1 MPRLDENS
9 AATLILKFSN
19 GNGFSLS
26 FEDSNLED
34 PTDNTQSVEV
44 SGTVGNQE
52 MSASYFNSYFDA
64 DAYYDYDGYDEWDED
79 EDADW
84 DEEED
89 EYVSEDEEW
98 DDEDRDEDELWFLG
112 NQPVQCGFDTTI
124 ISQLVNAG
132 SVAELVRRVS
142 DMYHIFHE
150 DEADFLSGVCPDCE
164 INDARAFEPYDVTM
178 DLAGTTQEGRPD
190 RIEQLKIGDEVRFV
204 REPDNPYD
212 TNAIDVRSEQGS
224 LGHVHG
230 EIAKFLS
237 PLMDQGILKITA
249 KVASMTT
256 RKQRSARAKKPLLD
270 ISCVYTLQKDGEEKQ
285 FTKLTDLH
293 KELPSQE
300 FNLEDHFK
308 GQTLNAVKD
317 MLSELKDATQS
328 EHAINDCIEQSIRGN
343 MKTMDDLEEVILTK
357 ASFTAYYRDY
367 GFVTPDQIIH
377 ELLGSDASFKIDG
390 IFDAVAEG
398 NDNFINELKTAEA
411 VKNVSEESLAKIA
424 YLYEEDALEDVN
436 DYAVKQTWKKG
447 GEINIDFAFFE
458 NPFFGIFDIS
468 DIDDLDDKDWDPDFT
483 DDTVVDVKHGIPFIR
498 WAEDDEEEYEEEE

>member
-84 DEEED
+84 DEKESEAD
-89 EYVSEDEEW
+89 EC
-98 DDEDRDEDELWFLG
+98 DDEDWDDDELWFLG
-112 NQPVQCGFDTTI
+112 DQPVACGFSTTI

-483 DDTVVDVKHGIPFIR
+483 DDTVVDVKHGIPFVR

>member
-1 MPRLDENS
+1 MPRLDRND
-9 AATLILKFSN
+9 AAKLTLRFSN
-19 GNGFSLS
+19 GNGFSLR
-26 FEDSNLED
+26 FESYDLED
-34 PTDNTQSVEV
+34 ASENTQSVEV
-44 SGTVGNQE
+44 SGTVGNQHIG
-52 MSASYFNSYFDA
+52 ASYFNSDFDS
-64 DAYYDYDGYDEWDED
+64 DAYYDEWDED
-79 EDADW
+79 EEADW
-84 DEEED
+84 NEEED

-112 NQPVQCGFDTTI
+112 DQPVECGFYTTI

-142 DMYHIFHE
+142 DMYHISHE

-317 MLSELKDATQS
+317 MLSVLNDATQS
-328 EHAINDCIEQSIRGN
+328 EHAINDCVEQSIRGN
-343 MKTMDDLEEVILTK
+343 MKTMDDLEEVFLATG
-357 ASFTAYYRDY
+357 SFAAYYREP
-367 GFVTPDQIIH
+367 GMCSPDSIIYH
-377 ELLGSDASFKIDG
+377 TLGGDASFEINRIINEAADSKAQNIIDG
-390 IFDAVAEG
+390 LKSHDIF
-398 NDNFINELKTAEA
+398 
-411 VKNVSEESLAKIA
+411 KNVSEESLAKIA
-424 YLYEEDALEDVN
+424 YLYEEDALKDVN
-436 DYAVKQTWKKG
+436 DYGVKQTWKKG
-447 GEINIDFAFFE
+447 REINIDFVFFE
-458 NPFFGIFDIS
+458 IKAFGLFDIW
-468 DIDDLDDKDWDPDFT
+468 DIEDLGDEDGDMISRRYSMM
-483 DDTVVDVKHGIPFIR
+483 TVEVKHEIPYIR

>member
-1 MPRLDENS
+1 MPRLNEND

-19 GNGFSLS
+19 GNGFSLR
-26 FEDSNLED
+26 FESYDLED
-34 PTDNTQSVEV
+34 ASENTQSVEV
-44 SGTVGNQE
+44 SGTVGNQDIW
-52 MSASYFNSYFDA
+52 ASYFNFYFDS
-64 DAYYDYDGYDEWDED
+64 DAYYDEWDED
-79 EDADW
+79 EEADW
-84 DEEED
+84 NEEED

-112 NQPVQCGFDTTI
+112 DQPVECGFDTTI

-142 DMYHIFHE
+142 DMYHISHE

-343 MKTMDDLEEVILTK
+343 MKTMDDLEEVFLATG
-357 ASFTAYYRDY
+357 SFAAYYREP
-367 GFVTPDQIIH
+367 GMCSPDSIIYH
-377 ELLGSDASFKIDG
+377 TLGGDASFEINRIINEAADSKAQNIIDG
-390 IFDAVAEG
+390 LKSHDIF
-398 NDNFINELKTAEA
+398 
-411 VKNVSEESLAKIA
+411 KNVSEESLAKIA
-424 YLYEEDALEDVN
+424 YLYEEDALKDVN
-436 DYAVKQTWKKG
+436 DYGVKQTWKKG
-447 GEINIDFAFFE
+447 REINIDFVFFE
-458 NPFFGIFDIS
+458 ITAFGLFGIWDIE
-468 DIDDLDDKDWDPDFT
+468 DLGDEDGDMISIRYSMM
-483 DDTVVDVKHGIPFIR
+483 TVEVKHEIPYIR

>member
-1 MPRLDENS
+1 MPRLNEND

-19 GNGFSLS
+19 GNGFSLR
-26 FEDSNLED
+26 FESYDLED
-34 PTDNTQSVEV
+34 ASENTQSVEV
-44 SGTVGNQE
+44 SGTVGNQDIW
-52 MSASYFNSYFDA
+52 ASYFNFYFDS
-64 DAYYDYDGYDEWDED
+64 DAYYDEWDED
-79 EDADW
+79 EEADW
-84 DEEED
+84 NEEED

-112 NQPVQCGFDTTI
+112 DQPVECGFDTTI

-142 DMYHIFHE
+142 DMYHISHE

-178 DLAGTTQEGRPD
+178 DLAGITQEGRPD

-270 ISCVYTLQKDGEEKQ
+270 IYCVYTLQKDGEEKQ

-343 MKTMDDLEEVILTK
+343 MKTMDDLEEVFLATG
-357 ASFTAYYRDY
+357 SFAAYYREP
-367 GFVTPDQIIH
+367 GMCSPDSIIYH
-377 ELLGSDASFKIDG
+377 TLGGDASFEINRIINEAADSKAQNIIDG
-390 IFDAVAEG
+390 LKSHDIF
-398 NDNFINELKTAEA
+398 
-411 VKNVSEESLAKIA
+411 KNVSEESLAKIA
-424 YLYEEDALEDVN
+424 YLYEEDALKDVN
-436 DYAVKQTWKKG
+436 DYGVKQTWKKG
-447 GEINIDFAFFE
+447 REINIDFVFFE
-458 NPFFGIFDIS
+458 ITAFGLFGIWDIE
-468 DIDDLDDKDWDPDFT
+468 DLGDEDGDMISIRYSMM
-483 DDTVVDVKHGIPFIR
+483 TVEVKHEIPYIR

>member
-9 AATLILKFSN
+9 AATLILRFSN
-19 GNGFSLS
+19 GNGFSLR
-26 FEDSNLED
+26 FESYDLED
-34 PTDNTQSVEV
+34 ASDNTQSVEV
-44 SGTVGNQE
+44 SGTVGNQHIWD
-52 MSASYFNSYFDA
+52 SYFNSYFDS
-64 DAYYDYDGYDEWDED
+64 DAYYDEWDED
-79 EDADW
+79 EEADW
-84 DEEED
+84 NEEED

-112 NQPVQCGFDTTI
+112 DQPVECGFYTTI

-142 DMYHIFHE
+142 DMYHISHE
-150 DEADFLSGVCPDCE
+150 DEADFLSEVCPDCE

-270 ISCVYTLQKDGEEKQ
+270 ISCVYILQKDGEEKQ

-328 EHAINDCIEQSIRGN
+328 EHAINDCVEQSIRGN
-343 MKTMDDLEEVILTK
+343 MKTMDDLEEVFLATG
-357 ASFTAYYRDY
+357 SFAAYYREP
-367 GFVTPDQIIH
+367 GMCSPDSIIYH
-377 ELLGSDASFKIDG
+377 TLGGDASFEINRIINEAADSKAQNIIDG
-390 IFDAVAEG
+390 LKSHDIF
-398 NDNFINELKTAEA
+398 
-411 VKNVSEESLAKIA
+411 KNVSEESLAKIA
-424 YLYEEDALEDVN
+424 YLYEEDALKDVN
-436 DYAVKQTWKKG
+436 DYGVKQTWKKG
-447 GEINIDFAFFE
+447 REINIDFAFFE
-458 NPFFGIFDIS
+458 NPFFGLFGIWDIEDLGDEDWS
-468 DIDDLDDKDWDPDFT
+468 PGFIDDT
-483 DDTVVDVKHGIPFIR
+483 IVEVKHGIPFVR
-498 WAEDDEEEYEEEE
+498 WAEKNTRKKNKIIFQ

>member
-1 MPRLDENS
+1 M
-9 AATLILKFSN
+9 
-19 GNGFSLS
+19 S

-44 SGTVGNQE
+44 SGTVGNQDIG
-52 MSASYFNSYFDA
+52 ASYFNSYFDS
-64 DAYYDYDGYDEWDED
+64 DAYYDEWDED
-79 EDADW
+79 EEADW
-84 DEEED
+84 NEEED

-112 NQPVQCGFDTTI
+112 DQPVQCGFDTTI

-270 ISCVYTLQKDGEEKQ
+270 ISCVYTL
-285 FTKLTDLH
+285 
-293 KELPSQE
+293 
-300 FNLEDHFK
+300 
-308 GQTLNAVKD
+308 
-317 MLSELKDATQS
+317 
-328 EHAINDCIEQSIRGN
+328 
-343 MKTMDDLEEVILTK
+343 
-357 ASFTAYYRDY
+357 
-367 GFVTPDQIIH
+367 
-377 ELLGSDASFKIDG
+377 
-390 IFDAVAEG
+390 
-398 NDNFINELKTAEA
+398 
-411 VKNVSEESLAKIA
+411 
-424 YLYEEDALEDVN
+424 
-436 DYAVKQTWKKG
+436 
-447 GEINIDFAFFE
+447 
-458 NPFFGIFDIS
+458 
-468 DIDDLDDKDWDPDFT
+468 
-483 DDTVVDVKHGIPFIR
+483 
-498 WAEDDEEEYEEEE
+498 

>member
-9 AATLILKFSN
+9 AATLILRFSN
-19 GNGFSLS
+19 GNGFSLR
-26 FEDSNLED
+26 FESYDLED
-34 PTDNTQSVEV
+34 ASENTQSVEV
-44 SGTVGNQE
+44 SGTVGNQHIG
-52 MSASYFNSYFDA
+52 ASYFNFYFDS
-64 DAYYDYDGYDEWDED
+64 DAYYDEWDED
-79 EDADW
+79 EEADW
-84 DEEED
+84 NEEED

-112 NQPVQCGFDTTI
+112 DQPVECGFDTTI

-142 DMYHIFHE
+142 DMYHISHE

-230 EIAKFLS
+230 EIAKFLP

-328 EHAINDCIEQSIRGN
+328 EHAINDCVEQSIRGN
-343 MKTMDDLEEVILTK
+343 MKTMDDLEEVFLATG
-357 ASFTAYYRDY
+357 SFAAYYREP
-367 GFVTPDQIIH
+367 GMCSPDSIIYH
-377 ELLGSDASFKIDG
+377 TLGGDASFEINRIINEAADSKAQNIIDG
-390 IFDAVAEG
+390 LKSHDIF
-398 NDNFINELKTAEA
+398 
-411 VKNVSEESLAKIA
+411 KNVSEESLAKIA
-424 YLYEEDALEDVN
+424 YLYEEDALKDVN
-436 DYAVKQTWKKG
+436 DYGVKQTWKKG
-447 GEINIDFAFFE
+447 REINIDFAFFE
-458 NPFFGIFDIS
+458 NPFFGLFGIWDIEDLGDEDWS
-468 DIDDLDDKDWDPDFT
+468 PGFIDDT
-483 DDTVVDVKHGIPFIR
+483 IVEVKHGIPFVR
-498 WAEDDEEEYEEEE
+498 WAEKNTRKKNKIILQ

>member
-84 DEEED
+84 DEKESEAD
-89 EYVSEDEEW
+89 EC
-98 DDEDRDEDELWFLG
+98 DDEDWDDDELWFLG
-112 NQPVQCGFDTTI
+112 DQPVACGFSTTI

-190 RIEQLKIGDEVRFV
+190 RIEQLKIGEEVRFV

-212 TNAIDVRSEQGS
+212 TNAINAMSDQGS

-317 MLSELKDATQS
+317 MLSELKNATQS

-483 DDTVVDVKHGIPFIR
+483 DDTVVDVKHGIPFVR

>member
-1 MPRLDENS
+1 MPRYDVNS
-9 AATLILKFSN
+9 AATLILRFSN
-19 GNGFSLS
+19 GNGFSLR
-26 FEDSNLED
+26 FESYDLED
-34 PTDNTQSVEV
+34 ASENTQSVEV
-44 SGTVGNQE
+44 SGTVGNQHIGT
-52 MSASYFNSYFDA
+52 SYFNSFFDS
-64 DAYYDYDGYDEWDED
+64 DAYYDEWDED
-79 EDADW
+79 EEADW
-84 DEEED
+84 NEEED

-112 NQPVQCGFDTTI
+112 DQPVECGFYTTI

-142 DMYHIFHE
+142 DMYHISHE

-178 DLAGTTQEGRPD
+178 DLAGTMYQGRPD

-328 EHAINDCIEQSIRGN
+328 EHAINDCVEQSIRGN
-343 MKTMDDLEEVILTK
+343 MKTMDDLEEVFLATG
-357 ASFTAYYRDY
+357 SFAAYYREP
-367 GFVTPDQIIH
+367 GMCSPDSIIYH
-377 ELLGSDASFKIDG
+377 TLGGDASFEINRIINEAADRKAQNIIDG
-390 IFDAVAEG
+390 LKSHDIF
-398 NDNFINELKTAEA
+398 
-411 VKNVSEESLAKIA
+411 KNVSEESLAKIA
-424 YLYEEDALEDVN
+424 YLYEEDALKDVN
-436 DYAVKQTWKKG
+436 DYGVKQTWKKG
-447 GEINIDFAFFE
+447 REINIDFAFFE
-458 NPFFGIFDIS
+458 IKAFGLFDIW
-468 DIDDLDDKDWDPDFT
+468 DIEDLGDEDGDMISRRYSMM
-483 DDTVVDVKHGIPFIR
+483 TVEVKHEIPYIR

>member
-1 MPRLDENS
+1 MPRYDENS
-9 AATLILKFSN
+9 AATLILRFSN

-44 SGTVGNQE
+44 SGTVGNQDIG
-52 MSASYFNSYFDA
+52 ASYFNSYFDS
-64 DAYYDYDGYDEWDED
+64 DAYYDEWDED
-79 EDADW
+79 EEADW
-84 DEEED
+84 NEEED

-112 NQPVQCGFDTTI
+112 DQPVQCGFDTTI

-190 RIEQLKIGDEVRFV
+190 RIEQLKIGEEVRFV

-483 DDTVVDVKHGIPFIR
+483 DDTVVDVKHGIPFVR

>member
-1 MPRLDENS
+1 MPRYDENS
-9 AATLILKFSN
+9 AATLILRFSN

-44 SGTVGNQE
+44 SGTVGNQDIG
-52 MSASYFNSYFDA
+52 ASYFNSYFDS
-64 DAYYDYDGYDEWDED
+64 DAYYDEWDED
-79 EDADW
+79 EEADW
-84 DEEED
+84 NEEED

-112 NQPVQCGFDTTI
+112 DQPVQCGFDTTI

-377 ELLGSDASFKIDG
+377 ELLGSDASFKIDE

-468 DIDDLDDKDWDPDFT
+468 DIDDLDDEDWAPDFT
-483 DDTVVDVKHGIPFIR
+483 DDTMVEVKHGIPFVR

>member
-1 MPRLDENS
+1 MPRYDENS
-9 AATLILKFSN
+9 AATLILRFSN

-44 SGTVGNQE
+44 SGTVGNQDIG
-52 MSASYFNSYFDA
+52 ASYFNSYFDS
-64 DAYYDYDGYDEWDED
+64 DAYYDEWDED
-79 EDADW
+79 EEADW
-84 DEEED
+84 NEEED

-112 NQPVQCGFDTTI
+112 DQPVQCGFDTTI

-468 DIDDLDDKDWDPDFT
+468 DIDYLDDKDWDPDFT
-483 DDTVVDVKHGIPFIR
+483 DDTVVDVKHGIPFVR

>member
-84 DEEED
+84 DEKESEAD
-89 EYVSEDEEW
+89 EC
-98 DDEDRDEDELWFLG
+98 DDEDWDDDELWFLG
-112 NQPVQCGFDTTI
+112 DQPVACGFSTTI

-411 VKNVSEESLAKIA
+411 VKNVSKESLAKIA

-483 DDTVVDVKHGIPFIR
+483 DDTVVDVKHGIPFVR

>member
-1 MPRLDENS
+1 MPRYDVNS
-9 AATLILKFSN
+9 AATLILRFSN

-26 FEDSNLED
+26 FEDSDLDD

-44 SGTVGNQE
+44 SGTVGNQHIG
-52 MSASYFNSYFDA
+52 ASYFNSYFDS
-64 DAYYDYDGYDEWDED
+64 DAYYDEWDED
-79 EDADW
+79 EEADW
-84 DEEED
+84 DEKESEAD
-89 EYVSEDEEW
+89 EC
-98 DDEDRDEDELWFLG
+98 DDEDWDDDELWFLG
-112 NQPVQCGFDTTI
+112 DQPVECGFSTTI

-142 DMYHIFHE
+142 DMYHISHE

-190 RIEQLKIGDEVRFV
+190 RIEQLKIGEEVRFV

-212 TNAIDVRSEQGS
+212 TNAINVMSDQGS

-285 FTKLTDLH
+285 FAKLTDLH
-293 KELPSQE
+293 KALPSQE
-300 FNLEDHFK
+300 FKLEDHFK
-308 GQTLNAVKD
+308 GKTLEAVKD
-317 MLSELKDATQS
+317 ILSELKDATRS
-328 EHAINDCIEQSIRGN
+328 ERAISDCIEQSIREN
-343 MKTMDDLEEVILTK
+343 MKTMDDLEEVFLATG
-357 ASFTAYYRDY
+357 SFAAYYREPEMCTPGY
-367 GFVTPDQIIH
+367 IISQSFGFETYLEIKKVYNEVVNDNM
-377 ELLGSDASFKIDG
+377 SNFIDG
-390 IFDAVAEG
+390 LKRCDIF
-398 NDNFINELKTAEA
+398 
-411 VKNVSEESLAKIA
+411 KNVNKESLAKIA
-424 YLYEEDALEDVN
+424 YLYEEDALKDVN
-436 DYAVKQTWKKG
+436 DYGVKQTWKKG
-447 GEINIDFAFFE
+447 REINIDFVFFE
-458 NPFFGIFDIS
+458 ITAFGFFGILDIE
-468 DIDDLDDKDWDPDFT
+468 DLGDEDWDPDFT
-483 DDTVVDVKHGIPFIR
+483 GNTVVDVKHGIPFVR

>member
-1 MPRLDENS
+1 MPRLDRND
-9 AATLILKFSN
+9 AAKLTLRFSN
-19 GNGFSLS
+19 GNGFSLR
-26 FEDSNLED
+26 FESYDLED
-34 PTDNTQSVEV
+34 ASENTQSVEV
-44 SGTVGNQE
+44 SGTVGNQHIG
-52 MSASYFNSYFDA
+52 ASYFNSDFDS
-64 DAYYDYDGYDEWDED
+64 DAYYDEWDED
-79 EDADW
+79 EEADW
-84 DEEED
+84 NEEED

-112 NQPVQCGFDTTI
+112 DQPVECGFYTTI

-142 DMYHIFHE
+142 DMYHISHE

-285 FTKLTDLH
+285 ITKLTDLH

-317 MLSELKDATQS
+317 MLSVLNDATQS
-328 EHAINDCIEQSIRGN
+328 EHAINDCVEQSIRGN
-343 MKTMDDLEEVILTK
+343 MKTMDDLEEVFLATG
-357 ASFTAYYRDY
+357 SFAAYYREP
-367 GFVTPDQIIH
+367 GMCSPDSIIYH
-377 ELLGSDASFKIDG
+377 TLGGDASFEINRIINEAADSKAQNIIDG
-390 IFDAVAEG
+390 LKSHDIF
-398 NDNFINELKTAEA
+398 
-411 VKNVSEESLAKIA
+411 KNVSEESLAKIA
-424 YLYEEDALEDVN
+424 YLYEEDALKDVN
-436 DYAVKQTWKKG
+436 DYDVKQTWKKG
-447 GEINIDFAFFE
+447 REINIDFVFFE
-458 NPFFGIFDIS
+458 IKAFGLFDIW
-468 DIDDLDDKDWDPDFT
+468 DIEDLGDEDGDMISRRYSMM
-483 DDTVVDVKHGIPFIR
+483 TVEVKHEIPYIR

>member
-1 MPRLDENS
+1 MSRLDRND
-9 AATLILKFSN
+9 AAKLTLRFSN
-19 GNGFSLS
+19 GNGFSLR
-26 FEDSNLED
+26 FESYDLED
-34 PTDNTQSVEV
+34 ASENTQSVEV
-44 SGTVGNQE
+44 SGTVGNQDIG
-52 MSASYFNSYFDA
+52 ASYFNSDFDS
-64 DAYYDYDGYDEWDED
+64 DAYYDEWDED
-79 EDADW
+79 EEADW
-84 DEEED
+84 DEKESEAD
-89 EYVSEDEEW
+89 EC
-98 DDEDRDEDELWFLG
+98 DDEDWDDDELWFLG
-112 NQPVQCGFDTTI
+112 DQPVECGFSTTI

-142 DMYHIFHE
+142 DMYSIIHE

-343 MKTMDDLEEVILTK
+343 MKTMDDLEEVFLATG
-357 ASFTAYYRDY
+357 SFAAYYREP
-367 GFVTPDQIIH
+367 GMCSPDSIIYH
-377 ELLGSDASFKIDG
+377 TLGGDASFEINRIINEAADSKAQNIIDG
-390 IFDAVAEG
+390 LKSPDIF
-398 NDNFINELKTAEA
+398 
-411 VKNVSEESLAKIA
+411 KNVNKESLAKIA
-424 YLYEEDALEDVN
+424 YLYEEDALKDVN
-436 DYAVKQTWKKG
+436 DYGVKQTWKKG
-447 GEINIDFAFFE
+447 REINIDFVFFE
-458 NPFFGIFDIS
+458 IKAFGLFDIW
-468 DIDDLDDKDWDPDFT
+468 DIEDLGDEDGDMISRRYSMM
-483 DDTVVDVKHGIPFIR
+483 TVEVKHEIPYIR

>member
-1 MPRLDENS
+1 MPRLDRND
-9 AATLILKFSN
+9 AAKLTLRFSN
-19 GNGFSLS
+19 GNGFSLR
-26 FEDSNLED
+26 FESYDLED
-34 PTDNTQSVEV
+34 ASENTQSVEV
-44 SGTVGNQE
+44 SGTVGNQHIG
-52 MSASYFNSYFDA
+52 ASYFNSDFDS
-64 DAYYDYDGYDEWDED
+64 DAYYDEWDED
-79 EDADW
+79 EEADW
-84 DEEED
+84 NEEED

-112 NQPVQCGFDTTI
+112 DQPVECGFYTTI

-142 DMYHIFHE
+142 DMYHISHE

-212 TNAIDVRSEQGS
+212 TNAIDVRGEQGS

-285 FTKLTDLH
+285 ITKLTDLH

-317 MLSELKDATQS
+317 MLSVLNDATQS
-328 EHAINDCIEQSIRGN
+328 EHAINDCVEQSIRGN
-343 MKTMDDLEEVILTK
+343 MKTMDDLEEVFLATG
-357 ASFTAYYRDY
+357 SFAAYYREP
-367 GFVTPDQIIH
+367 GMCSPDSIIYH
-377 ELLGSDASFKIDG
+377 TLGGDASFEINRIINEAADSKAQNIIDG
-390 IFDAVAEG
+390 LKSHDIF
-398 NDNFINELKTAEA
+398 
-411 VKNVSEESLAKIA
+411 KNVSEESLAKIA
-424 YLYEEDALEDVN
+424 YLYEEDALKDVN
-436 DYAVKQTWKKG
+436 DYDVKQTWKKG
-447 GEINIDFAFFE
+447 REINIDFVFFE
-458 NPFFGIFDIS
+458 IKAFGLFDIW
-468 DIDDLDDKDWDPDFT
+468 DIEDLGDEDGDMISRRYSMM
-483 DDTVVDVKHGIPFIR
+483 TVEVKHEIPYIR

>member
-84 DEEED
+84 DEKESEAD
-89 EYVSEDEEW
+89 EC
-98 DDEDRDEDELWFLG
+98 DDEDWDDDELWFLG
-112 NQPVQCGFDTTI
+112 DQPVACGFSTTI

-300 FNLEDHFK
+300 FKLEDHFK
-308 GQTLNAVKD
+308 GQTLEAVKD
-317 MLSELKDATQS
+317 ILSELKDATRS
-328 EHAINDCIEQSIRGN
+328 EHAISDCIEQSIREN
-343 MKTMDDLEEVILTK
+343 MKTMDDLEEVILTTG
-357 ASFTAYYRDY
+357 SFTSYYREP
-367 GFVTPDQIIH
+367 GMCSPDSIIYH
-377 ELLGSDASFKIDG
+377 TLGGDASFEINRIINEAADSKAQNIIDG
-390 IFDAVAEG
+390 LKSHDIF
-398 NDNFINELKTAEA
+398 
-411 VKNVSEESLAKIA
+411 KNVSEESLFKIA

-436 DYAVKQTWKKG
+436 DYAVKQTWRKG
-447 GEINIDFAFFE
+447 GEININFAFFE

-468 DIDDLDDKDWDPDFT
+468 DVDDLDDEDWAPDFT
-483 DDTVVDVKHGIPFIR
+483 DDTMVEVKHGIPFVR